1 MDPTDKVSKSKL
13 QTSNLSTQLDQK
25 GPVSAEYVE
34 MSLQINQ
41 RTDNVQSRS
50 TVCSSAGVQS
60 V

>member
-13 QTSNLSTQLDQK
+13 QTYLSTQLDQK

-41 RTDNVQSRS
+41 RTDQVQSRS